1 MNAVRGS
8 GWAAQDAQ
16 WLCSEMEAVTVSS
29 VHLLLAETIPEHIS
43 ISGALRVLGRAAG
56 GPGGGSWG
64 SGRCRSRDD
73 AAGTA
78 KLRGTG
84 TGRGEPGAA
93 EPLLLE
99 RQRSPAGQWT
109 N

>member
-1 MNAVRGS
+1 MALFGNGVG
-8 GWAAQDAQ
+8 
-16 WLCSEMEAVTVSS
+16 

-43 ISGALRVLGRAAG
+43 ISGALRVFGRAAG

-64 SGRCRSRDD
+64 SRDD
-73 AAGTA
+73 AAGAA